1 MTVVVLPAPSFAT
14 TVMVFEPSFRVI
26 SFEKV
31 PSSYT
36 VTALPLIVS
45 VTGLDVASFVV
56 PATVTVVLFVTSLFT
71 GLVTDNSGGTVSIL
85 NETLF

>member
-14 TVMVFEPSFRVI
+14 IVIVLEPSFKVI
-26 SFEKV
+26 SFENV

-56 PATVTVVLFVTSLFT
+56 PATVTVVLFVMSLST